1 MKILSNR
8 KLAHFHH
15 SLLTNE
21 RNKVDASAASQSA
34 YGALFDL
41 ANALA
46 CEFVVVA
53 DFIKAFLRTAY
64 AERHTQNALLTFGE
78 QVERVTHL
86 LAEIFLL
93 EPGVGGRGVV
103 VG

>member
-15 SLLTNE
+15 SLLANE
-21 RNKVDASAASQSA
+21 RNEVDASAASQSA
-34 YGALFDL
+34 YGALLDL

-46 CEFVVVA
+46 CELVVVA
-53 DFIKAFLRTAY
+53 DFIEAFLWAAY
-64 AERHTQNALLTFGE
+64 TERHTQDALLALGE
-78 QVERVTHL
+78 LVERVAHL